1 MTEHIILITML
12 VLFWILASY
21 IVINT
26 NRMIDDIEKR
36 K

>member
-1 MTEHIILITML
+1 MTEHIILITVL
-12 VLFWILASY
+12 VIFWVGVAY

-26 NRMIDDIEKR
+26 NKMIDDMENR